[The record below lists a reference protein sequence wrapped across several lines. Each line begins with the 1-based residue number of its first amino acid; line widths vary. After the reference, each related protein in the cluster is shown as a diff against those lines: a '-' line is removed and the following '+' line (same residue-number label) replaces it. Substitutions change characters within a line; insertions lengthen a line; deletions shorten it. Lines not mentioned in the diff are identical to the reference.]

1 MSTFRSFEDFR
12 PGDTLDLGT
21 KTVTRDEI
29 IAFARDFDP
38 QPFHLD
44 EAAGEASLLGGLAAS
59 GWHTISMLMRLLCD
73 NLLLASTCKGSPGVE
88 EVRWMRPVHPG
99 DRLSAKAEVLS
110 ARALK
115 SRPTLGLVEFLMTV
129 TNQDGAPVMTQKNAI
144 LFERR
149 EAAA

>member
-29 IAFARDFDP
+29 ISFARDFDP

-99 DRLSAKAEVLS
+99 DRLSATAEVLS

>member
-12 PGDTLDLGT
+12 PGDTLDLGA